1 MVNEFAHNA
10 YVNKNDGLDID
21 LLVSFINV
29 TNFIIERLKQR

>member
-21 LLVSFINV
+21 LAVSGANV
-29 TNFIIERLKQR
+29 TIS